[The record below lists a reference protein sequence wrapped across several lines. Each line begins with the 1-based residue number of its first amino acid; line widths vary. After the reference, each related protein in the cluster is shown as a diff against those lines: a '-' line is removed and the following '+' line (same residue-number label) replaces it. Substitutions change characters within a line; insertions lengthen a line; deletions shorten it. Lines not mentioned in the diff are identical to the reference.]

1 MKARAALLAA
11 LLACAAVLGG
21 CGKQAAPKVDKVDA
35 ATERE
40 AATQRAREGPFGTQ
54 MKALD
59 TAKALGAQVNQKAED
74 EMKQVDGGK

>member
-1 MKARAALLAA
+1 MKVRIALLAA
-11 LLACAAVLGG
+11 ILASAAVLGG
-21 CGKQAAPKVDKVDA
+21 CGKQTTPKVDA
-35 ATERE
+35 AAERE
-40 AATQRAREGPFGTQ
+40 AATQRAREGPFGAQ